1 MKGGSRMDGLGTV
14 LGKCG
19 WMSMTAM
26 EEGHLE
32 KLVLG
37 KDWRVI

>member
-1 MKGGSRMDGLGTV
+1 MDGLGTV

-19 WMSMTAM
+19 WMSMTAIG
-26 EEGHLE
+26 EGHLG

-37 KDWRVI
+37 KDWRVL